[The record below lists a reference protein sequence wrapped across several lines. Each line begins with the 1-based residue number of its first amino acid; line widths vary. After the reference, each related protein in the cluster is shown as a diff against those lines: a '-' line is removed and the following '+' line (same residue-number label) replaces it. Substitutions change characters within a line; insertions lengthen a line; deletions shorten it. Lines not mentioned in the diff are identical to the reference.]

1 MLKLKTNSRGNLS
14 AVYRNQNDLFMNQI
28 IWFDIWVISENQ
40 KKKKKLFI
48 KKSQYILQK
57 FTFCATTGKIDKYI
71 L

>member
-40 KKKKKLFI
+40 NKKKNYL
-48 KKSQYILQK
+48 
-57 FTFCATTGKIDKYI
+57 
-71 L
+71 